1 MLAWLLLAVSLVVS
15 PSQARGQPS
24 PPQPQPSPTQPA
36 RSPRLPNLSVDLHA
50 HLFMEQ
56 ALTWLFFGDFFEPL
70 AADSWKDRLSSKV
83 NADSLDES
91 GIGIMVV
98 ALMAH
103 PMGALDTR
111 KSVRNQ
117 IAAAERLVAER
128 PQWQLARSA
137 GQARKLLL
145 AGKRVVVLSL
155 EGAAG
160 VIESEEDLRE
170 FVDDKGICIVQ
181 PLHLVDDRFGGVTTL
196 DSFKYIGNPL
206 GVADRLLDGYED
218 DSGLEISRRGL
229 SPQGKR
235 LVLELIKRGVWIDL
249 AHAPDRALE
258 ELVPLVE
265 AAGQPLLFS
274 HTSLRR
280 YRKAERALSDAM
292 LARMKAG
299 RGVLGLVPSEE
310 AYPELQVPPKFCPPG
325 CSPEQCQGSVS
336 AFAAMYD
343 AAAAVV
349 GPEAIALG
357 SDINGGMEHLGPACG
372 TGTSLDQ
379 EQGLWNMGQFDELW
393 QAMKT
398 VGAPVPPQSES
409 LTYYLDAWSRVRP
422 VTLALGPEPPPL
434 PSREEVEGPGLE
446 LRIGAGMGSGATG
459 DAAPGLVLR
468 LEGRILKDLD
478 HGIDYEPYVYFLG
491 GELDLTKSLEDDG
504 VPHLRARLSAAG
516 ARAAAGDTRV
526 FAEALAAVARRHEP
540 LDQALVLQLSAVR
553 GAARVVPGFGKLRGH
568 HNLFVE
574 LSADALGYKHIGH
587 FSDRPTLNGVH
598 FIGGGLTL
606 GATFYPEPNV
616 ALALAGG
623 LDADVN
629 LTFPESEPAYQS
641 DLELHTRL
649 ALDFIPSGVE
659 PFLGLS
665 WLTNR
670 ESQAEDDWLTAT
682 RLHGGV
688 LVDLF

>member
-1 MLAWLLLAVSLVVS
+1 MVGLLLT
-15 PSQARGQPS
+15 PSSARGQT
-24 PPQPQPSPTQPA
+24 PPTPPEPVAAKPTA
-36 RSPRLPNLSVDLHA
+36 SAKLPELSVDLHA

-56 ALTWLFFGDFFEPL
+56 ALSWLFWGDFYGPL

-83 NADSLDES
+83 NPDSLDES
-91 GIGIMVV
+91 GIGIVVV

-103 PMGALDTR
+103 PLGAWDMRESLR
-111 KSVRNQ
+111 SQ

-128 PQWQLARSA
+128 PNWQLARSA
-137 GQARKLLL
+137 VEARRLLL

-160 VIESEEDLRE
+160 VLESEEDLRE
-170 FVDDKGICIVQ
+170 FVDEKGICVVQ

-218 DSGLEISRRGL
+218 SHGLEISRRGL

-235 LVLELIKRGVWIDL
+235 LVIELIKRGVWIDL

-258 ELVPLVE
+258 ELVPLIE

-280 YRKAERALSDAM
+280 FRKAERALSDAM
-292 LARMKAG
+292 LARIKAR

-310 AYPELQVPPKFCPPG
+310 AYPELQVPARFCPRG

-336 AFAAMYD
+336 AFAAMYS
-343 AAAAVV
+343 AAAAVI

-357 SDINGGMEHLGPACG
+357 SDINGGMQHLGPACG

-379 EQGLWNMGQFDELW
+379 EQGLWHMGQFDELW

-398 VGAPVPPQSES
+398 VGAPVPPLSES
-409 LTYYLDAWSRVRP
+409 LAYYLDAWSRVRP
-422 VTLALGPEPPPL
+422 VALAVGPEPPPL
-434 PSREEVEGPGLE
+434 PSRDEVEGPGLQ
-446 LRIGAGMGSGATG
+446 LRVGAGMGSGATTG
-459 DAAPGLVLR
+459 APPGLVLR
-468 LEGRILKDLD
+468 LEGLVLKDLA
-478 HGIDYEPYVYFLG
+478 HPIDYEPYVYFLDS
-491 GELDLTKSLEDDG
+491 ELDLTQSLEDDG
-504 VPHLRARLSAAG
+504 VPHLRARLSAVG
-516 ARAAAGDTRV
+516 MRATTQDTRV

-553 GAARVVPGFGKLRGH
+553 GAARLMPGFGKLLGH
-568 HNLFVE
+568 HNLFVQ

-587 FSDRPTLNGVH
+587 FSDRPTLHGVH

-606 GATFYPEPNV
+606 GATFYPEPDV
-616 ALALAGG
+616 ALTFAGG

-641 DLELHTRL
+641 DLELHGRL

-659 PFLGLS
+659 PFFGLS
-665 WLTNR
+665 WLANR
-670 ESQAEDDWLTAT
+670 ESQAEDDWITAM